1 MQNITR
7 LKQLLNYDPLTGI
20 LTWKKNHFSVKIGQ
34 IAGAVDDRGY
44 RRISV
49 NGKSYLAHR
58 IAWTF
63 IHDAWPNN
71 QIDHI
76 NGNRDD
82 NRATNLRDVTNRT
95 NIINSYKHRNGK
107 LPGATYL
114 KRLKQR
120 KHPWQAQI
128 RMNGRQTFLGCF
140 ATKEEAHKAYMKVYN
155 ELESLCE
162 NGGG

>member
-1 MQNITR
+1 MVDVTC
-7 LKQLLNYDPLTGI
+7 LKQLLLYDPLTGNI
-20 LTWKKNHFSVKIGQ
+20 TWKRNHFSMKAGQ

-44 RRISV
+44 RRISIK
-49 NGKSYLAHR
+49 GKSHLAHR
-58 IAWTF
+58 IAWVF
-63 IHDAWPNN
+63 ISGDWPIN

-76 NGNRDD
+76 NGNKDD
-82 NRATNLRDVTNRT
+82 NRAMNLRDVTNRA

-128 RMNGRQTFLGCF
+128 RIDGKQTFLGCF
-140 ATKEEAHKAYMKVYN
+140 ATKEDANKAYMKVYSD
-155 ELESLCE
+155 LENLYE
-162 NGGG
+162 RGGG